1 MRFLVPILLL
11 VLAWSFANSA
21 VAADDAETP
30 IEMPLSLYIV
40 DEAGPSP
47 TSELSSRRDAASM
60 ESTITAL
67 DVITVANEGGEL
79 EGHTPTAFAGM
90 GTGLFAGDN
99 LNAGFPEGVGVQTYL
114 TFVLPPGIGV
124 ASAQLTCNA
133 LRVSGTP
140 FEDLG
145 LLVAEPVT
153 YDFFGPELFDLAAI
167 GPPSGCTVVD
177 ETSIRCDVTEA
188 VRAAV
193 DADETAAQL
202 RIRFEV
208 AADSDGRQDL
218 ALFYRTDSNTNE
230 AGIFEL
236 AITQNP

>member
-1 MRFLVPILLL
+1 MAFARYALASAGLLI
-11 VLAWSFANSA
+11 AAAFSA
-21 VAADDAETP
+21 ATGASTAE
-30 IEMPLSLYIV
+30 
-40 DEAGPSP
+40 P
-47 TSELSSRRDAASM
+47 TIGAPA
-60 ESTITAL
+60 
-67 DVITVANEGGEL
+67 VITIANEGGAL

-114 TFVLPPGIGV
+114 TFVLPPGLDV
-124 ASAQLTCNA
+124 ASAQLTSDA
-133 LRVSGTP
+133 LHVSGTP

-153 YDFFGPELFDLAAI
+153 YESFGPDLFDI
-167 GPPSGCTVVD
+167 SPSGPHSGCTVAD

-193 DADETAAQL
+193 DVGDAAAQF
-202 RIRFEV
+202 RIRFELT
-208 AADSDGRQDL
+208 ADSDGLQDL
-218 ALFYRTDSNTNE
+218 ALFYRADSNTNE

-236 AITQNP
+236 DITLNP